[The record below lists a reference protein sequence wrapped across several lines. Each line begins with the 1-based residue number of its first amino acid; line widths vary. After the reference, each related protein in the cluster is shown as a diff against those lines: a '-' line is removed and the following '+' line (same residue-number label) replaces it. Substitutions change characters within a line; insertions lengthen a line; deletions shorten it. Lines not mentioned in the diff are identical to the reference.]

1 MGAEDIV
8 VVDTLSLA
16 DFHRTLQA
24 RLDEAYAV
32 LARLD
37 PVVVGATGAT
47 PALGGFEDAQRAG
60 ERHQRLREEYLARL
74 RRLIAALTA
83 AHAATATIIAKYQSV
98 EALNTANLS
107 EILSLIGDGLEHEQD
122 HGYFRGR

>member
-32 LARLD
+32 LARID
-37 PVVVGATGAT
+37 PTVGASAAA
-47 PALGGFEDAQRAG
+47 PALGGFEDAKRTA
-60 ERHQRLREEYLARL
+60 ERHQRLRDEYLARL
-74 RRLIAALTA
+74 RYLIASLTA
-83 AHAATATIIAKYQSV
+83 AHAATSAIIAQYHSV
-98 EALNTANLS
+98 EELNKANIS
-107 EILSLIGDGLEHEQD
+107 EILRLVGEGLEHGRV
-122 HGYFRGR
+122 HG